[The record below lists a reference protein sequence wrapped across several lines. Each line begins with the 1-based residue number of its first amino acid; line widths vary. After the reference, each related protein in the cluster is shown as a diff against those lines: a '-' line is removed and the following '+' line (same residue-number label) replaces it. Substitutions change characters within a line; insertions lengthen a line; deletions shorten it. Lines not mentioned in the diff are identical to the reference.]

1 MLLFCP
7 FPLISHYC
15 NGDWKVTLVWGQHV
29 LNRHDWDRAMTM
41 EWQYRFLSS
50 ETGVNSGPDWVV
62 ARWQQGGF
70 AMASSLI
77 SFTFNV
83 PWEWVFTNGNCH
95 HFLVLTL
102 PGDSLAF
109 GTTIWKTKQNS
120 WACIDWVASQD
131 CKGRA
136 HLDSDRI
143 FTGRTIDAKMGQGSA
158 VGNGRF

>member
-1 MLLFCP
+1 MLLSCP

-29 LNRHDWDRAMTM
+29 LNRHDWDRAMM
-41 EWQYRFLSS
+41 LEWQYRLLSS
-50 ETGVNSGPDWVV
+50 ETGVNSGPDLVV
-62 ARWQQGGF
+62 ECWQQGGF
-70 AMASSLI
+70 AMVSLLI

-95 HFLVLTL
+95 QFLVLTL
-102 PGDSLAF
+102 LTLLPLVPPF
-109 GTTIWKTKQNS
+109 EKKLNS

-136 HLDSDRI
+136 HVNSDHI
-143 FTGRTIDAKMGQGSA
+143 CTGRTIDAKMGQGSA
-158 VGNGRF
+158 ADHGSF